1 MGLAPR
7 DEDRA
12 EPGDDQDLFHGHGKL
27 GHGERRAGKLG
38 ERTFLKL
45 LLGLG
50 LIKRQLA
57 EFHVAGNRK
66 GDAGENHGDR
76 RVDGAVMMC

>member
-1 MGLAPR
+1 MASFAIASDGP
-7 DEDRA
+7 ES
-12 EPGDDQDLFHGHGKL
+12 
-27 GHGERRAGKLG
+27 LG

-57 EFHVAGNRK
+57 EFHVAGDRK

-76 RVDGAVMMC
+76 RVDGARS